1 MFCCV
6 VWCGV
11 FLTIDIFVYDVV
23 VVVVVIFISIQFDSI
38 QNHTIQHNIAPNPI
52 SIPILVYTRTG
63 QSRQSAE
70 I

>member
-1 MFCCV
+1 MFCCCV
-6 VWCGV
+6 LCGV
-11 FLTIDIFVYDVV
+11 FLTIDIVVYDVV
-23 VVVVVIFISIQFDSI
+23 AVVMFISIQFDSI